1 MSLLR
6 RPTSTLL
13 LEESEVKL
21 VALLHRSGV
30 LRGSTG
36 CRFIQK
42 WIVFVCGL
50 HNSRLVQNTQVL
62 VLSEEQKFAPR
73 RRDAPPVLLVRCVQ
87 NIRLLAEKCIP
98 LVVHILNNFRPSS
111 AIFNSERVIGGAGQG
126 PTHVTNSVMTLLL
139 LVKLRNTV
147 ILICSVSLKLGHYV
161 GSEVP
166 ALKGPAV
173 DIIKATFLL
182 VLGQNVLIIFRLIKL
197 VHLVGDGRAN
207 IKDLRVVVGILLG

>member
-1 MSLLR
+1 M
-6 RPTSTLL
+6 
-13 LEESEVKL
+13 
-21 VALLHRSGV
+21 
-30 LRGSTG
+30 
-36 CRFIQK
+36 
-42 WIVFVCGL
+42 
-50 HNSRLVQNTQVL
+50 L
-62 VLSEEQKFAPR
+62 VLSEEQKFGPR

-87 NIRLLAEKCIP
+87 NIGLLAEKCIP

-126 PTHVTNSVMTLLL
+126 STHMTNSVMALLL
-139 LVKLRNTV
+139 LMKLRNTA

-182 VLGQNVLIIFRLIKL
+182 LVLGENVLIIFRLIKL

-207 IKDLRVVVGILLG
+207 IKHLRVVVGILLG